1 MASRQQQRL
10 SKLLRI
16 AEALPE
22 IEVTGDQHLA
32 FRIRKKTFAYYLNN
46 HHGDGIVSVCCKA
59 NFDAQS
65 TLVETDPERFYVPA
79 YIGAKGWVAMRLDQ
93 GGVDWAL
100 LSDLLVNA
108 YRAQAPRTLARR
120 LE

>member
-16 AEALPE
+16 AATLPE

-32 FRIRKKTFAYYLNN
+32 FRIRKKTFAYYLNS
-46 HHGDGIVSVCCKA
+46 HHGDGIVSVCCKTT
-59 NFDAQS
+59 FDEQS
-65 TLVETDPERFYVPA
+65 TLVESDPESFYAPA

-93 GGVDWAL
+93 RSIDWSL
-100 LSDLLVNA
+100 LSELLLSA
-108 YRAQAPRTLARR
+108 YRAQAPRLLAQQV
-120 LE
+120 E